1 MAEDR
6 TSSRWQRRSAG
17 ARALRWAVLCAPVG
31 ASVAAAWAVH
41 GQLPAVRGTGDRLWQ
56 LLVLGLVST
65 VVVVLVDRLARR
77 LLPLVTL
84 LDLSMLFPDRA
95 PSRLAVARAAIRQR
109 PIDEQLARVRDAG
122 ADPGAVA
129 REILTLVAAMSA
141 HDRPTRGHAERV
153 RMFTD
158 LLAEQLKVPRR
169 DRDLLRWAAILHD
182 IGKLQVPATLLNKPG
197 KPTEQEWVVLK
208 AHPAHGAEMAAGLL
222 PWLGE
227 WSDVIVQHHERYD
240 GTGYP
245 TGLSGSQ
252 IGLGA
257 RIVSVADAYDVMTA
271 ARAYKRPVSRAAAL
285 RELVRFSGTQ
295 FDPTVVRAMV
305 AVGAPRLRRTQ
316 GLIAWLADLPLV
328 ASSAVPAA
336 TVARVVGA
344 SALATGAVASGPAA
358 LGLPTDPAAGAGGAL
373 RRGEPGR
380 RLAGRP
386 GHGHRQ
392 PAARVGLGRPV
403 LDLGLRPGQYDGHRP
418 LCRAP
423 ADARGSG
430 RHRHQPVGR
439 LGTHAGPGTAQRLAG
454 THSGTDADVAIVAE
468 ALADADDLD
477 DRHPHRH
484 GQRRGH
490 RPGRHGRRGAP
501 GPGGHGHR
509 HGRHRDRHGRHR
521 DGHGDRDGR
530 RTAGR
535 RLRIDQPE
543 QRSGVDQPQQR
554 PGVDQLRLRQ
564 LGVGQWRAARRPAR
578 PLNKIHWT
586 LPHQT
591 RRRSGASASTLGLGG
606 AGGVGQPQTAP
617 WAAEPTSFTYF
628 ASTPVV

>member
-1 MAEDR
+1 
-6 TSSRWQRRSAG
+6 
-17 ARALRWAVLCAPVG
+17 VLCAPVG
-31 ASVAAAWAVH
+31 ASVGAAWAVH
-41 GQLPAVRGTGDRLWQ
+41 GQLPAVRGPADRLWH

-95 PSRLAVARAAIRQR
+95 PSRLAVARAAIRRR
-109 PIDEQLARVRDAG
+109 PIEEQLARVREAG

-158 LLAEQLKVPRR
+158 LLADQLKVPRR

-197 KPTEQEWVVLK
+197 KPTEQEWAVLK

-245 TGLSGSQ
+245 TGLSGSR

-316 GLIAWLADLPLV
+316 GLLAWLADLPLV

-358 LGLPTDPAAGAGGAL
+358 LGLPSDLPPERAVLSAAESQDAGAPAGDSATSSGTRSQGSGVAADRSATGSGPASTKVTDP
-373 RRGEPGR
+373 
-380 RLAGRP
+380 
-386 GHGHRQ
+386 
-392 PAARVGLGRPV
+392 V
-403 LDLGLRPGQYDGHRP
+403 
-418 LCRAP
+418 
-423 ADARGSG
+423 
-430 RHRHQPVGR
+430 
-439 LGTHAGPGTAQRLAG
+439 T
-454 THSGTDADVAIVAE
+454 
-468 ALADADDLD
+468 
-477 DRHPHRH
+477 
-484 GQRRGH
+484 
-490 RPGRHGRRGAP
+490 AP
-501 GPGGHGHR
+501 GP
-509 HGRHRDRHGRHR
+509 
-521 DGHGDRDGR
+521 
-530 RTAGR
+530 TA
-535 RLRIDQPE
+535 
-543 QRSGVDQPQQR
+543 
-554 PGVDQLRLRQ
+554 
-564 LGVGQWRAARRPAR
+564 AAPAATAAPDAGPRPAGGSTTR
-578 PLNKIHWT
+578 EPGPTSDPGDTPTTPAATPTPTTKPSPTPTPGT
-586 LPHQT
+586 LPGTVTGVVTDPVGTVGGVVQDPVGT
-591 RRRSGASASTLGLGG
+591 VTGTVGGVVQDPVGTVTDTVTGTVGGLLGG
-606 AGGVGQPQTAP
+606 GSGSGS
-617 WAAEPTSFTYF
+617 PTSGSG
-628 ASTPVV
+628 STSSGSGSAGSGSSGSGSGGLLGGLLGH

>member
-1 MAEDR
+1 MADDR

-31 ASVAAAWAVH
+31 ASVGAAWAVH
-41 GQLPAVRGTGDRLWQ
+41 GQLPAVRGPLDRLWQ

-84 LDLSMLFPDRA
+84 LDLSMLFPDQA
-95 PSRLAVARAAIRQR
+95 PSRLAVARNAIRRR
-109 PIDEQLARVRDAG
+109 PIEEQLARVRDAG

-129 REILTLVAAMSA
+129 REILTLVAALSA

-182 IGKLQVPATLLNKPG
+182 IGKLQVPAALLNKPG

-245 TGLSGSQ
+245 TGLSGSG
-252 IGLGA
+252 ISLGA

-285 RELVRFSGTQ
+285 RELVKFSGTQ

-316 GLIAWLADLPLV
+316 GVLAWLADLPLV

-344 SALATGAVASGPAA
+344 SALATGAVAAGPAA
-358 LGLPTDPAAGAGGAL
+358 LGLPSHQPPERAVLSAAESQDPGSADGSATASGTRPQGSGAGDRSATDIASATGGAAPTATPVPSAPAATAAPQPDPRPATSTPTHDSGSASDPSTSSPTPTTSPAPTSTPTSTSTTGTLTGTVNGVVTDPVGTVGGVL
-373 RRGEPGR
+373 QDP
-380 RLAGRP
+380 
-386 GHGHRQ
+386 
-392 PAARVGLGRPV
+392 VGTVTGTVGGVLQDPVGTVTGTVTGTVGTLLGSSSS
-403 LDLGLRPGQYDGHRP
+403 
-418 LCRAP
+418 
-423 ADARGSG
+423 GSG
-430 RHRHQPVGR
+430 STSPNS
-439 LGTHAGPGTAQRLAG
+439 GPGSTS
-454 THSGTDADVAIVAE
+454 SGS
-468 ALADADDLD
+468 
-477 DRHPHRH
+477 
-484 GQRRGH
+484 GSSGS
-490 RPGRHGRRGAP
+490 GSSGSGS
-501 GPGGHGHR
+501 GG
-509 HGRHRDRHGRHR
+509 
-521 DGHGDRDGR
+521 
-530 RTAGR
+530 
-535 RLRIDQPE
+535 L
-543 QRSGVDQPQQR
+543 
-554 PGVDQLRLRQ
+554 
-564 LGVGQWRAARRPAR
+564 
-578 PLNKIHWT
+578 
-586 LPHQT
+586 
-591 RRRSGASASTLGLGG
+591 LGG
-606 AGGVGQPQTAP
+606 LLGH
-617 WAAEPTSFTYF
+617 
-628 ASTPVV
+628 

>member
-1 MAEDR
+1 MADDA

-17 ARALRWAVLCAPVG
+17 ARALRWAVLCAPVA
-31 ASVAAAWAVH
+31 ASVGAAWAVH
-41 GQLPAVRGTGDRLWQ
+41 GQLPAVRGPLDRLWQ

-95 PSRLAVARAAIRQR
+95 PSRLAVARNAIRRR
-109 PIDEQLARVRDAG
+109 PIEEQLARVRDAG

-129 REILTLVAAMSA
+129 REILTLVAALSA

-158 LLAEQLKVPRR
+158 LLAEQLKVPGR

-245 TGLSGSQ
+245 TGLTGSGIS
-252 IGLGA
+252 LGA

-285 RELVRFSGTQ
+285 RELVKFSGTQ

-316 GLIAWLADLPLV
+316 GLLAWLADLPLV

-358 LGLPTDPAAGAGGAL
+358 LALPTDLPPERAVLSAAQSQDSGSANGSAKVSGTGPQESGAADRSATDVVAATTGGGPTATSVPTTSAPAA
-373 RRGEPGR
+373 
-380 RLAGRP
+380 
-386 GHGHRQ
+386 
-392 PAARVGLGRPV
+392 PAAAQP
-403 LDLGLRPGQYDGHRP
+403 DSD
-418 LCRAP
+418 P
-423 ADARGSG
+423 ATQS
-430 RHRHQPVGR
+430 
-439 LGTHAGPGTAQRLAG
+439 
-454 THSGTDADVAIVAE
+454 
-468 ALADADDLD
+468 
-477 DRHPHRH
+477 
-484 GQRRGH
+484 
-490 RPGRHGRRGAP
+490 
-501 GPGGHGHR
+501 
-509 HGRHRDRHGRHR
+509 
-521 DGHGDRDGR
+521 
-530 RTAGR
+530 
-535 RLRIDQPE
+535 
-543 QRSGVDQPQQR
+543 
-554 PGVDQLRLRQ
+554 
-564 LGVGQWRAARRPAR
+564 
-578 PLNKIHWT
+578 
-586 LPHQT
+586 
-591 RRRSGASASTLGLGG
+591 
-606 AGGVGQPQTAP
+606 
-617 WAAEPTSFTYF
+617 EPTSRDPGP
-628 ASTPVV
+628 ASDPSTSSPTTKPAPTPTPKPSSTSTTTTGTLTGTVNDVVTDPVGTVGGVLQDPVGTVTGTVGGVLQDPVGPVTGTVTGTVGGLLGGSGSGTPTPTSSPTPTKSGGLLGGLLGH

>member
-1 MAEDR
+1 
-6 TSSRWQRRSAG
+6 
-17 ARALRWAVLCAPVG
+17 VLCAPVG
-31 ASVAAAWAVH
+31 ASVGAAWAVH
-41 GQLPAVRGTGDRLWQ
+41 GQLPAVRGPLDRLWQ
-56 LLVLGLVST
+56 LVVLGVVSM

-95 PSRLAVARAAIRQR
+95 PSRLAVARNAIRRR
-109 PIDEQLARVRDAG
+109 PIEEQLARVRDAG

-129 REILTLVAAMSA
+129 REILTLVAALSA

-197 KPTEQEWVVLK
+197 KPTEQEWVMLK

-245 TGLSGSQ
+245 TGLSGSG
-252 IGLGA
+252 ISLGA

-285 RELVRFSGTQ
+285 RELVKFSGAQ

-316 GLIAWLADLPLV
+316 GLLAWLADLPLV

-344 SALATGAVASGPAA
+344 SALATGAVASGPAV
-358 LGLPTDPAAGAGGAL
+358 LGLPTDLPPERAVLSAAETQDPGSADGPAKVSGTRPHGVGAADRSATEIGSATTGADPTPTPVATAAP
-373 RRGEPGR
+373 EPNP
-380 RLAGRP
+380 RP
-386 GHGHRQ
+386 ATPTATH
-392 PAARVGLGRPV
+392 
-403 LDLGLRPGQYDGHRP
+403 DPGSASGPSSTSPTPTSTPTSTSTTGTLTGTVDGVVT
-418 LCRAP
+418 
-423 ADARGSG
+423 D
-430 RHRHQPVGR
+430 PVGTVGGVLQDPVGTVDDT
-439 LGTHAGPGTAQRLAG
+439 LGTVTGTVDTVTG
-454 THSGTDADVAIVAE
+454 TVTGTV
-468 ALADADDLD
+468 
-477 DRHPHRH
+477 
-484 GQRRGH
+484 
-490 RPGRHGRRGAP
+490 
-501 GPGGHGHR
+501 GG
-509 HGRHRDRHGRHR
+509 
-521 DGHGDRDGR
+521 
-530 RTAGR
+530 
-535 RLRIDQPE
+535 L
-543 QRSGVDQPQQR
+543 
-554 PGVDQLRLRQ
+554 
-564 LGVGQWRAARRPAR
+564 
-578 PLNKIHWT
+578 
-586 LPHQT
+586 
-591 RRRSGASASTLGLGG
+591 LGG
-606 AGGVGQPQTAP
+606 GSSTPS
-617 WAAEPTSFTYF
+617 PTS
-628 ASTPVV
+628 SPTPTTSGLLGGLLGP